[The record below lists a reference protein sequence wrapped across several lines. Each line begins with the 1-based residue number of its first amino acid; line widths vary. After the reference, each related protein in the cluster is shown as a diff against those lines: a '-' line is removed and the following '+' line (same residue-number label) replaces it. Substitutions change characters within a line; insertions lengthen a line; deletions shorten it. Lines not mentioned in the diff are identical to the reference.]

1 MVSLGIG
8 SVQEQQDR
16 INSIYERINELK
28 GKISG

>member
-16 INSIYERINELK
+16 INSIYERINKLK
-28 GKISG
+28 GKIGG